1 MTDTETRRIAD
12 EIEPLVREIA
22 PALLAYFS
30 RRVRPT
36 EEAAD
41 CLSETLL
48 TLWRRRAD
56 LPEDRDGQR
65 AWAFGIARRVL
76 ANVRRGAVR
85 RIALSDRLRESLEQW
100 HGQNADRD
108 DVVAEALATLKESE
122 RELVTLILWDGFG
135 VAEAGAVL
143 GLKPATAR
151 TRYARAKARLR
162 DAIGEA

>member
-1 MTDTETRRIAD
+1 MTLTGASRVSD
-12 EIEPLVREIA
+12 EIEPLVRELA

-30 RRVRPT
+30 RRVWPA

-48 TLWRRRAD
+48 AIWRRRAD
-56 LPEDRDGQR
+56 LPKDHDGQR

-76 ANVRRGAVR
+76 SNFRRGAVR
-85 RIALSDRLRESLEQW
+85 RMALSDRLRESLERSDAPK
-100 HGQNADRD
+100 ADSD
-108 DVVAEALATLKESE
+108 GVVAEALAALKEKE

-135 VAEAGAVL
+135 VAEAGAIL

-151 TRYARAKARLR
+151 TRYARAKAKLR
-162 DAIGEA
+162 DLIG